1 MITDIV
7 GRQIPKNELMMK
19 LKRPLPTNRTV
30 EQIWNHYQVESSLA
44 SKLKQSDREGRIT
57 LYATMYEELFL
68 KVPDHP
74 RLTTRESA
82 EMTAAAIQSKMKVLR
97 GFINKDTVF
106 AEFAS
111 GDCKFAMELC
121 RQVQFVYG
129 IDISDQ
135 SGQPI
140 TTPDNFK
147 LFVYNGYH
155 LEMEEKSVDVVF
167 SDQLIEHLHP
177 EDTMHHFQLVQT
189 ILKKNG
195 LYVFRTPHSFCG
207 PHDISGYFSDEPEG
221 FHLKE
226 WTYQEL
232 AAVLSELKFSSWRG
246 ILSVKGV
253 CMSLPASFFI
263 LIEKILSTLPRKLQ
277 RSVARL
283 LLPRVSIVVFR

>member
-1 MITDIV
+1 M
-7 GRQIPKNELMMK
+7 PKDKLMMK

-30 EQIWNHYQVESSLA
+30 QQIWNHYQVERALA
-44 SKLKQSDREGRIT
+44 SKLKQSDREGRRTI
-57 LYATMYEELFL
+57 YATMYEELFL

-74 RLTTRESA
+74 RLTTRDSA
-82 EMTAAAIQSKMKVLR
+82 EMTAAAIQSKMKVIR
-97 GFINKDTVF
+97 RFVNRETVF
-106 AEFAS
+106 AEFAP
-111 GDCKFAMELC
+111 GDCKFAMKLC
-121 RQVQFVYG
+121 RQVRFVYG

-135 SGQPI
+135 RGQTI
-140 TTPDNFK
+140 TAPVNFK
-147 LFVYNGYH
+147 LIVYNGYH
-155 LEMEEKSVDVVF
+155 LELEENSVDVVF

-177 EDTMHHFQLVQT
+177 EDTIHHFQLVQK

-207 PHDISGYFSDEPEG
+207 PHDISGYFSDEAEG

-253 CMSLPASFFI
+253 CMSLPAPFFV
-263 LIEKILSTLPRKLQ
+263 LIEKMLGTLPRNLKRLA
-277 RSVARL
+277 ARH